1 VIMQALAA
9 LVSLAL
15 LAGGQSATK
24 ANFSGEWKMNVMKSD
39 FGALPP
45 PEFITRTITHDDP
58 SLTIVE
64 LQRSAMGDQNATRTY
79 RTDGTDTTF
88 ESNGVT
94 VAGNAKWTESTLV
107 VTSKVDAIGLNFV
120 DTMSL
125 SADGKTLTSKVRIG
139 SPQGDLDVT
148 IVFDKQ

>member
-1 VIMQALAA
+1 MIMQVLGA

-15 LAGGQSATK
+15 VAGGQSAAK
-24 ANFSGEWKMNVMKSD
+24 ANFSGEWKMNIMKSD

-64 LQRSAMGDQNATRTY
+64 SQRSAMGDQNATRKY
-79 RTDGTDTTF
+79 RTDGTETTF
-88 ESNGVT
+88 ESQGVT
-94 VAGNAKWTESTLV
+94 VAGNAKWAESTLV
-107 VTSKVDAIGLNFV
+107 VTSKVDDIGLNFI

-125 SADGKTLTSKVRIG
+125 SADGKTLTSKVHIG
-139 SPQGDLDVT
+139 SPQGELDVT
-148 IVFDKQ
+148 IVFEKQ

>member
-1 VIMQALAA
+1 MQVFGA

-15 LAGGQSATK
+15 VAGGQSATK

-64 LQRSAMGDQNATRTY
+64 SQRSAMGDQNATRKY
-79 RTDGTDTTF
+79 RTDGTETTF
-88 ESNGVT
+88 ESQGVT
-94 VAGNAKWTESTLV
+94 VAGNAKWAESTLV
-107 VTSKVDAIGLNFV
+107 VTSKVDDIGLNFI
-120 DTMSL
+120 DTMTL
-125 SADGKTLTSKVRIG
+125 SADGKTLTSKVHIG
-139 SPQGDLDVT
+139 SPQGELDVT
-148 IVFDKQ
+148 IVFEKQ

>member
-1 VIMQALAA
+1 MIMQVLGA

-15 LAGGQSATK
+15 VAGGQSAAK

-64 LQRSAMGDQNATRTY
+64 SQRSAMGDQNATRKY
-79 RTDGTDTTF
+79 RTDGTETTF
-88 ESNGVT
+88 ESQGVT
-94 VAGNAKWTESTLV
+94 VAGNAKWAESTLV
-107 VTSKVDAIGLNFV
+107 VTSKVDDIGLNFI

-125 SADGKTLTSKVRIG
+125 SADGKTLTSKVHIG
-139 SPQGDLDVT
+139 SPQGELDVT
-148 IVFDKQ
+148 IVFEKQ